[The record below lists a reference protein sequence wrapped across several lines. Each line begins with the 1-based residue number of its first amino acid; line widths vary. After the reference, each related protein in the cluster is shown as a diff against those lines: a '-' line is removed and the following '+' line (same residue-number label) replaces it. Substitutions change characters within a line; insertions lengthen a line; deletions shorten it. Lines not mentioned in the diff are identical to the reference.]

1 MAESLVQSR
10 GGLSAGNPQRSELI
24 RTEDWWAIWI
34 GLGLIA
40 AAVGLFSAGASL
52 KWLAVAPQKWS
63 HGADW
68 IGQLRGQGVRY
79 LALFLLWATVFGI
92 GAAALGIKLS
102 RFVTAFAA
110 LYAAAAAIY
119 FLGLWDQA
127 AHYNLEPPLVAL
139 GLGLLISNTIGVPG
153 WLEPALRVEFY
164 IKTGIVL
171 LGASLPLTLLAWA
184 GPVAMLQA
192 AIVSLA
198 TFGVIYFSAVK
209 LGLDRR
215 LAATLGTGG
224 AVCGVSGAIAVGGAV
239 GAKKQEV
246 SIAISLV
253 VVWAIVMIFAL
264 PLTSRALRLS
274 DRHRRRLDRHIGIR
288 RCSGTR
294 RRSNLW
300 RLRGYGAR
308 DFGQGDAAVAAFT
321 LMKVVGRD
329 VWIGVWAFVLS
340 LIATTRWERTGIDN
354 RTGAGEIWRRF
365 PKFVL
370 GFLAASLIV
379 TLISRGYT
387 YPEYKKDVVPSLV
400 APLQAL
406 RTWAFTFAFLSIGLS
421 TRVREFAAVGARP
434 FYAFTIGVR
443 GQRDPGLRAVDPGVR
458 GVLGSARTM
467 SRGAALDCHGCGH
480 FNAARRGHRS
490 RIPRTREF
498 EFRVRIGARAGWTC
512 AHGTS
517 ATSRPRASATIT
529 RAGLLRVRARTN
541 QWRPRLSRP
550 R

>member
-139 GLGLLISNTIGVPG
+139 GVGLLISNTIGVPG

-264 PLTSRALRLS
+264 PLTARALHLS
-274 DRHRRRLDRHIGIR
+274 TGIAGAWIGT
-288 RCSGTR
+288 SEFADAAGLAAAQTYGGYAGTVPGI
-294 RRSNLW
+294 L
-300 RLRGYGAR
+300 
-308 DFGQGDAAVAAFT
+308 GQGDAAVAAFT

-354 RTGAGEIWRRF
+354 RAGAGEIWRRF

-379 TLISRGYT
+379 TLISRGYA

-434 FYAFTIGVR
+434 FYAFTIGVVVNVLLGYVLSTQVFAAFWDR
-443 GQRDPGLRAVDPGVR
+443 LGQ
-458 GVLGSARTM
+458 
-467 SRGAALDCHGCGH
+467 
-480 FNAARRGHRS
+480 
-490 RIPRTREF
+490 
-498 EFRVRIGARAGWTC
+498 
-512 AHGTS
+512 
-517 ATSRPRASATIT
+517 
-529 RAGLLRVRARTN
+529 
-541 QWRPRLSRP
+541 
-550 R
+550 